1 MKNNYVKINNGYSRT
16 IVVGDI
22 HGCFDE
28 LAQLLELVGFGNDDV
43 LVSVGDM
50 LDRGP
55 KSWKVC
61 EFFRDTPNAHSVLG
75 NHERRVA
82 GTIRG
87 TSLPAW
93 SQKHSL
99 SMLNPEER
107 LTWAEYLESLP
118 AVIETEHVI
127 VTHAQ
132 LDPDK
137 SLQQQDAYFT
147 CAVGG
152 SKVHIPLDENGVP
165 LWFYKTDFK
174 KPVCIGHVGYP
185 KVELVAG
192 KLFALDTG
200 VVRGRELTCVVF
212 PGGKLFSVKSKQD
225 YYTESFNEWR
235 MKMEEAEK
243 DPYEWPLKKVID
255 LLAIG
260 RNNDNHPIAEQ
271 VAKAK
276 LAVDE
281 LGIDEWNQAVQKEL
295 LAHFGNVPEPGPWRG
310 EYFKKVSECFTD
322 HQIGALAAKVVAGK
336 IRGVEDFIPFVKKAT
351 IAKVKHAMDELL
363 KIVGDSFGQI

>member
-1 MKNNYVKINNGYSRT
+1 M
-16 IVVGDI
+16 VVGDI

-28 LAQLLELVGFGNDDV
+28 LTQLLGLVGFGKEDV
-43 LVSVGDM
+43 LISVGDM

-55 KSWKVC
+55 KSWDVC
-61 EFFRDTPNAHSVLG
+61 NFFRDTPNAHSVLG

-99 SMLNPEER
+99 SMLESEEQ
-107 LTWAEYLESLP
+107 LTWAEYFESLP

-132 LDPDK
+132 LAPEK

-152 SKVHIPLDENGVP
+152 SKVHIPLDENGIP

-174 KPVCIGHVGYP
+174 KAVCIGHVGYP

-192 KLFALDTG
+192 RLFALDTG

-212 PGGKLFSVKSKQD
+212 PGSKLFSVKSKQD

-243 DPYEWPLKKVID
+243 DPYKWPLRKVLD
-255 LLAIG
+255 LLVIS
-260 RNNDNHPIAEQ
+260 RNNDSSITTDQ
-271 VAKAK
+271 SAKAQ

-281 LGIDEWNQAVQKEL
+281 LRIDEWNQAVQKEL
-295 LAHFGNVPEPGPWRG
+295 LKHFGNVPEPGPGRG

-322 HQIGALAAKVVAGK
+322 HQMGALATKVVAGK
-336 IRGVEDFIPFVKKAT
+336 RRGIEDFIPFVKKAT
-351 IAKVKHAMDELL
+351 LARVKHTMDEFLNTL
-363 KIVGDSFGQI
+363 KSPNHLFAP

>member
-1 MKNNYVKINNGYSRT
+1 MKNSYLKVDDKYSQT

-28 LAQLLELVGFGNDDV
+28 LARLLELVGFCKNDV
-43 LVSVGDM
+43 LISVGDM

-61 EFFRDTPNAHSVLG
+61 EFFRDTPNAYSVLG
-75 NHERRVA
+75 NHERRLA

-99 SMLNPEER
+99 SALNSEDK
-107 LTWAEYLESLP
+107 LVWAEYLESLP
-118 AVIETEHVI
+118 AVIETEHAI
-127 VTHAQ
+127 VTHAR
-132 LDPDK
+132 LDTEK

-165 LWFYKTDFK
+165 LWFYKTDFRK
-174 KPVCIGHVGYP
+174 AVCIGHVGYS

-192 KLFALDTG
+192 KFFALDTG
-200 VVRGRELTCVVF
+200 AISGGELTCVVF
-212 PGGKLFSVKSKQD
+212 PSGKIFSVKSKRD
-225 YYTESFNEWR
+225 YYTDSFNQWR

-243 DPYEWPLKKVID
+243 NPYEWPLKKVID
-255 LLAIG
+255 LLDIG
-260 RNNDNHPIAEQ
+260 KNNDNLATTEQ
-271 VAKAK
+271 SAKAQ
-276 LAVDE
+276 LAVEE
-281 LGIDEWNQAVQKEL
+281 LRIDEWNQVAQKEL
-295 LAHFGNVPEPGPWRG
+295 LKHFGNVPEPGPERG
-310 EYFKKVSECFTD
+310 KYFKKVSGCFTN
-322 HQIGALAAKVVAGK
+322 HQMGTLATKVMAGK
-336 IRGVEDFIPFVKKAT
+336 LRRIDDFIPFVKKAT
-351 IAKVKHAMDELL
+351 LARVKHTMDEFLN
-363 KIVGDSFGQI
+363 IVKGSVAS

>member
-1 MKNNYVKINNGYSRT
+1 MKNSYLKINGRYSRT

-28 LAQLLELVGFGNDDV
+28 LVKLLELVGFGKEDG
-43 LVSVGDM
+43 LISVGDM

-61 EFFRDTPNAHSVLG
+61 EFFKETPNAYSVLG

-99 SMLNPEER
+99 SILNPEEQ
-107 LTWAEYLESLP
+107 LIWAEYLESLP
-118 AVIETEHVI
+118 AVIETEHAI
-127 VTHAQ
+127 ITHAQ
-132 LDPDK
+132 LDPNK
-137 SLQQQDAYFT
+137 SLLQQDAYFT

-174 KPVCIGHVGYP
+174 KAVCIGHVGYP
-185 KVELVAG
+185 KVELVTD

-200 VVRGRELTCVVF
+200 VVRGGELTCAVF
-212 PGGKLFSVKSKQD
+212 PGGKLFLVESRQD
-225 YYTESFNEWR
+225 YYTESFNQWR
-235 MKMEEAEK
+235 MRIEEAEK

-260 RNNDNHPIAEQ
+260 RNNDSARRTQQ
-271 VAKAK
+271 VIEAQ

-281 LGIDEWNQAVQKEL
+281 LRIDEWSQIVQKEL
-295 LAHFGNVPEPGPWRG
+295 LKRFGNVPEPGPGRG
-310 EYFKKVSECFTD
+310 EYFKKINESFTG
-322 HQIGALAAKVVAGK
+322 HQMGTLAAKVIAGK
-336 IRGVEDFIPFVKKAT
+336 IRGIEDFIPFVKKAT
-351 IAKVKHAMDELL
+351 LTRLKQTMDELL
-363 KIVGDSFGQI
+363 TIVSNNSK

>member
-1 MKNNYVKINNGYSRT
+1 MKNNYVKIDGGYSRT

-28 LAQLLELVGFGNDDV
+28 LAQLLELIGFGKEDV
-43 LVSVGDM
+43 LISVGDM
-50 LDRGP
+50 LDRGSN
-55 KSWKVC
+55 SWKVC
-61 EFFRDTPNAHSVLG
+61 GFFRDTPNAHSVLG

-99 SMLNPEER
+99 SMLNPEDR
-107 LTWAEYLESLP
+107 LIWAEYLESLP

-174 KPVCIGHVGYP
+174 KPVCMGHVGYP

-192 KLFALDTG
+192 RLFALDTG

-235 MKMEEAEK
+235 LKMEEAEK
-243 DPYEWPLKKVID
+243 DPYKWPLRKVLD
-255 LLAIG
+255 LLALD
-260 RNNDNHPIAEQ
+260 RTADNSKITDQSANAQ
-271 VAKAK
+271 

-281 LGIDEWNQAVQKEL
+281 LRIDEWNQAVQEKL
-295 LAHFGNVPEPGPWRG
+295 LAHFGSVPEPGPGRG
-310 EYFKKVSECFTD
+310 EYFKKVSGRFTD
-322 HQIGALAAKVVAGK
+322 HQMGALATKVVAGK
-336 IRGVEDFIPFVKKAT
+336 IRGIEDFIPFVKKAT
-351 IAKVKHAMDELL
+351 LARVKHAMDGLL
-363 KIVGDSFGQI
+363 KIVSDGLDPI

>member
-1 MKNNYVKINNGYSRT
+1 MGRYSRT

-28 LAQLLELVGFGNDDV
+28 LVKLLELVEFDKEDV
-43 LVSVGDM
+43 LISVGDM

-61 EFFRDTPNAHSVLG
+61 GFFKETPNAYSVLG

-99 SMLNPEER
+99 SMLNPEEQ
-107 LTWAEYLESLP
+107 LIWAEYLESLP
-118 AVIETEHVI
+118 AVIETEHAI
-127 VTHAQ
+127 ITHAQ

-137 SLQQQDAYFT
+137 SLLQQDTYFT

-152 SKVHIPLDENGVP
+152 SKVHISLDENGVP

-200 VVRGRELTCVVF
+200 AVRGRELTSVVF
-212 PGGKLFSVKSKQD
+212 PGGKLFSVKSKRD
-225 YYTESFNEWR
+225 YYTESFNEWHLR
-235 MKMEEAEK
+235 MEEAEK
-243 DPYEWPLKKVID
+243 DPYKWPLRKV
-255 LLAIG
+255 LKFLAIG
-260 RNNDNHPIAEQ
+260 RNNDNPAIAEQ
-271 VAKAK
+271 IAKTQ

-281 LGIDEWNQAVQKEL
+281 LRIDEWSQIVQKEL
-295 LAHFGNVPEPGPWRG
+295 SKHFGNVPGSGPGRG
-310 EYFKKVSECFTD
+310 EYFKKVGEGFTD
-322 HQIGALAAKVVAGK
+322 HQTGTLAAKVVAGK

-351 IAKVKHAMDELL
+351 LARLKHTMDELL
-363 KIVGDSFGQI
+363 NVVKSPGRLFVP

>member
-1 MKNNYVKINNGYSRT
+1 MKNNYRKIDGRYSRT

-22 HGCFDE
+22 HGCLDE
-28 LAQLLELVGFGNDDV
+28 LEQLLKLVGFAKGDV
-43 LVSVGDM
+43 LISVGDM

-61 EFFRDTPNAHSVLG
+61 EFFKETLNAYSVLG

-99 SMLNPEER
+99 SVLNPKEQPI
-107 LTWAEYLESLP
+107 WAEYLESLP
-118 AVIETEHVI
+118 AVIETEHAI
-127 VTHAQ
+127 ITHAQ

-137 SLQQQDAYFT
+137 SLLQQDAYFT

-165 LWFYKTDFK
+165 LWFYKTNFK
-174 KPVCIGHVGYP
+174 KAVCIGHVGYP
-185 KVELVAG
+185 KVELVTD

-200 VVRGRELTCVVF
+200 VVRGGELTCVVF
-212 PGGKLFSVKSKQD
+212 PDSKLFSVESRQD
-225 YYTESFNEWR
+225 YYTESFNEWHLR
-235 MKMEEAEK
+235 MEEAEK
-243 DPYEWPLKKVID
+243 NPYEWPLKKVID

-260 RNNDNHPIAEQ
+260 RNNDSSKITKQ
-271 VAKAK
+271 VVEAQ

-281 LGIDEWNQAVQKEL
+281 LRIDEWSQIVQKEL
-295 LAHFGNVPEPGPWRG
+295 SKHFGNVPEPGLGRG
-310 EYFKKVSECFTD
+310 EYFKKVSEGFTD
-322 HQIGALAAKVVAGK
+322 HQMGTLAAKVVASK
-336 IRGVEDFIPFVKKAT
+336 IQGIEEFIPFVKKAT
-351 IAKVKHAMDELL
+351 LTRLKHTMDELL
-363 KIVGDSFGQI
+363 NIVKNP